1 MNESASEMIRQGE
14 DAITTVAAS
23 GELSIDSLIA
33 QVAKVQEA
41 MKAVMKSGEH
51 YGIIPGTEKPT
62 LLKPGAEKLCLLF
75 RLDPQYQ
82 ITRTDHDDGH
92 LEYEVICTL
101 YHIPTGQRVGS
112 GVGFCSSRESK
123 YRYRRGNHSCPTCGE
138 ETIIK
143 GKAEYGGGWLC
154 WRKKGGCG
162 AKFGDGEF
170 GDLGMVENPDIADTF
185 NTILKMSKK
194 RAMVD
199 ATLTATAASDIFTQ
213 DLEDMRSMLPKPV
226 SVPVENSE
234 TPQQRSSRLD
244 GEAAEWATQAAST
257 TIPPEDAPSLSGS
270 EMSADDFWK
279 IVNDHDIDRKVA
291 MDALRDSG
299 GDFSQAM
306 KDINNVD

>member
-1 MNESASEMIRQGE
+1 MNESTSEIIRQSE
-14 DAITTVAAS
+14 DLATVTVVD

-41 MKAVMKSGEH
+41 MKAVMRSGEH
-51 YGIIPGTEKPT
+51 YGVIPGTEKPT

-101 YHIPTGQRVGS
+101 YHIPTGQRVAS
-112 GVGFCSSRESK
+112 GVGMCSSRESK
-123 YRYRRGNHSCPTCGE
+123 YRYRRATHACPHCGE
-138 ETIIK
+138 SSIIK

-162 AKFGDGEF
+162 AKFNDTDFE
-170 GDLGMVENPDIADTF
+170 DAGMVENADIADVF

-213 DLEDMRSMLPKPV
+213 DLEDMRSLLPTTSTP
-226 SVPVENSE
+226 SENPETVEQMSS
-234 TPQQRSSRLD
+234 TP
-244 GEAAEWATQAAST
+244 AAEVAECPT
-257 TIPPEDAPSLSGS
+257 PSA
-270 EMSADDFWK
+270 EFSADEFWK
-279 IVNDHDIDRKVA
+279 AVNERDIDRKVA
-291 MDALRDSG
+291 MDSLRAAG
-299 GDFSQAM
+299 GDFVTAM
-306 KDINNVD
+306 ENITNAQ

>member
-1 MNESASEMIRQGE
+1 MNDSTSEIIRQSE
-14 DAITTVAAS
+14 DLATVTVVD

-41 MKAVMKSGEH
+41 MKAVMRSGEL
-51 YGIIPGTEKPT
+51 YGVIPGTEKPT

-75 RLDPQYQ
+75 RLDPQYK

-123 YRYRRGNHSCPTCGE
+123 YSYRRGTHTCPTCGE

-162 AKFGDGEF
+162 GKFNDDEF
-170 GDLGMVENPDIADTF
+170 GEIGMVENSDIADVF
-185 NTILKMSKK
+185 NTVLKMSKK

-199 ATLTATAASDIFTQ
+199 AALTATAASDIFTQ
-213 DLEDMRSMLPKPV
+213 DLEDMRSMLPKPPAEN
-226 SVPVENSE
+226 PVTTEQGSSAPASE
-234 TPQQRSSRLD
+234 VAEYPTPS
-244 GEAAEWATQAAST
+244 AEF
-257 TIPPEDAPSLSGS
+257 
-270 EMSADDFWK
+270 SADDFWK
-279 IVNDHDIDRKVA
+279 AVNERDIDRKVA
-291 MDALRDSG
+291 MDSLRTAG
-299 GDFSQAM
+299 GDFVAAM
-306 KDINNVD
+306 ENITNA